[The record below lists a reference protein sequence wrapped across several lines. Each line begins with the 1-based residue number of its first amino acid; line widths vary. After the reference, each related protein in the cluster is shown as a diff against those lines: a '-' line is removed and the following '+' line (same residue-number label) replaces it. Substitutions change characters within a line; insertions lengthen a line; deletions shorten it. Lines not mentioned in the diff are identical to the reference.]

1 MSGCGGD
8 DGNVNVPCA
17 LIDLMSSNVSYSS
30 PGHFVEFLDV
40 QFHDYCSERMFL

>member
-8 DGNVNVPCA
+8 DGNVNGPCA

-30 PGHFVEFLDV
+30 PGRFESLAV
-40 QFHDYCSERMFL
+40 QFHGYSERMLL

>member
-1 MSGCGGD
+1 MSGCDGGD
-8 DGNVNVPCA
+8 ENANGPCA

-30 PGHFVEFLDV
+30 PGHFESLAV